1 MLESSAITPKLP
13 LAILTLHSMLCKS
26 PNRVAF
32 CWLDLIDTEIG
43 DGDINPGSWRNDNPQ
58 GSIFSIRAPLSG
70 HNYLIKG

>member
-1 MLESSAITPKLP
+1 
-13 LAILTLHSMLCKS
+13 MLCKS
-26 PNRVAF
+26 PNRVVF